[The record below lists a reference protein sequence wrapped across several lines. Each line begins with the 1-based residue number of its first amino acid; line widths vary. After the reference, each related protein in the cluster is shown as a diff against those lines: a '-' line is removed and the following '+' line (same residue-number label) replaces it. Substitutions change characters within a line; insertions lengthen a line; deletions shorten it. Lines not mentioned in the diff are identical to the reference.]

1 MKRAH
6 PALGGGAVPEL
17 FDFMRRYRVF
27 CPMGG
32 DVCSRRGC
40 SHRGCAPH
48 SLFVLDKKRMRR
60 ARWKRKNR
68 FRRAPVQWPSARDGG
83 RRIGACSDFAL
94 PSGTLYSSMR
104 LILPSR
110 GGWCGGRRGG
120 HRIELLLFSLPLAWR
135 LTGAGA
141 SPHGHPGERVA
152 KRNARKEELVK
163 CVLATRFSSALAPRE
178 SAFKSAPHPA
188 APVGEP
194 S

>member
-1 MKRAH
+1 MVIGFPNCRDWMGRRTAAMGYLLPQGAC
-6 PALGGGAVPEL
+6 PAGCTPHFL
-17 FDFMRRYRVF
+17 FRL
-27 CPMGG
+27 
-32 DVCSRRGC
+32 
-40 SHRGCAPH
+40 AE
-48 SLFVLDKKRMRR
+48 KKTGR
-60 ARWKRKNR
+60 ARSKRKGR

-83 RRIGACSDFAL
+83 RRTGACSDFAL